1 MPNGIKKY
9 SDYFRKDFLFI
20 YNKREKTIDIYDIM
34 NLEIILRTAKIE
46 YTFVDF
52 CFSKEMENALIMVK
66 VDDEDINENIKDKN
80 VKKNYKILM
89 LNPQGNKDNKN
100 L

>member
-20 YNKREKTIDIYDIM
+20 YNKRERTIDIYDII
-34 NLEIILRTAKIE
+34 NLEIILRTSKIG

-52 CFSKEMENALIMVK
+52 CFIKEMENILIMVK
-66 VDDEDINENIKDKN
+66 VDEDDTKENIKDKKIKN
-80 VKKNYKILM
+80 NYKILM
-89 LNPQGNKDNKN
+89 LNMQGSKDNRTS
-100 L
+100 